1 MSKNRDFSKLVRSIV
16 DNTDID
22 SGIMVRKN
30 EQLLTANLTIATD
43 ENALMIGPI
52 DLANNVSI
60 TVQGNLSVV

>member
-22 SGIMVRKN
+22 SGVMVRKN
-30 EQLLTANLTIATD
+30 EQLLTANLTIATN

>member
-22 SGIMVRKN
+22 SGVMVRKN